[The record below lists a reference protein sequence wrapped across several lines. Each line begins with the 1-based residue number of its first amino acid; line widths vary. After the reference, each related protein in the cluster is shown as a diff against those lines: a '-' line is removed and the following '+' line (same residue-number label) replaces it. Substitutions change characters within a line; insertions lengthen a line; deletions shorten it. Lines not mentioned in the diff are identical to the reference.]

1 VGLSLEEA
9 EFGIALLGDVNND
22 GVVELMDRAIVNGFW
37 RTLRLRSGQAGSA
50 GPFSSRDCDLNC
62 DGDVELID
70 RVIANAIWRGA
81 LGQDWVSE
89 PCPMR

>member
-1 VGLSLEEA
+1 VV
-9 EFGIALLGDVNND
+9 DVA
-22 GVVELMDRAIVNGFW
+22 DRAIVNGFW
-37 RTLRLRSGQAGSA
+37 RTGSA